1 MEHLGGRGRG
11 RGYSWRGRKTDVGS
25 GALPKRDGSSS
36 SSWREPT
43 ASFSMLKSEGRRGG
57 HQPSQHAPKY
67 RTYEEPNQ
75 RKFVLDLQNLLK
87 LTNETTEPSEIIRSL
102 EDDLASHLKKNS
114 SNADYLELLLIA
126 LGVFCKKNGT
136 SQFTDSFVNVVKILA
151 AQQFFSQ
158 ITFIVISIPKSR
170 ATNFPPKEERLKSL
184 ITSISY
190 LSTEML
196 VKMPAF
202 ACNYLGEN
210 FFIDIISLKDMP
222 SIKSLNNDDVFNVLD
237 NGSRKLKVN
246 LVKTF

>member
-1 MEHLGGRGRG
+1 M
-11 RGYSWRGRKTDVGS
+11 
-25 GALPKRDGSSS
+25 
-36 SSWREPT
+36 
-43 ASFSMLKSEGRRGG
+43 
-57 HQPSQHAPKY
+57 
-67 RTYEEPNQ
+67 
-75 RKFVLDLQNLLK
+75 DLQNLLK

-222 SIKSLNNDDVFNVLD
+222 SIKSLNIADVFNVLD
-237 NGSRKLKVN
+237 NGSQLLQVN
-246 LVKTF
+246 FVN